1 MTADATQK
9 KRRSS
14 RKNTITVRW
23 LISNLGVVFLVLLI
37 VELSVIY
44 TLQHYYYNSAE
55 QYLTTKISSVTTV
68 LTRYS
73 QDTGSN
79 FSADLRSTF
88 ENFSD
93 KERMELMA
101 INSKGRVTL
110 TTSGFAPDTGTAM
123 PDYETAMESETGTW
137 TGRQNGERVMAVS
150 VNISAMQPEYNA
162 IRVVS
167 SMSQIDATLRDY
179 TMMITIVCIGVLL
192 PSTAS
197 MRLRKNLHRGTS
209 PSESRRFRK
218 MKSGICARRSMIWHL
233 LFLKP
238 RR

>member
-1 MTADATQK
+1 MQHRKTPQFP
-9 KRRSS
+9 
-14 RKNTITVRW
+14 KNTITVRW

-110 TTSGFAPDTGTAM
+110 TTSGFAPDTGRRCRTMKRQWNPKQEHGLAGR
-123 PDYETAMESETGTW
+123 TG
-137 TGRQNGERVMAVS
+137 
-150 VNISAMQPEYNA
+150 NA
-162 IRVVS
+162 SWR
-167 SMSQIDATLRDY
+167 
-179 TMMITIVCIGVLL
+179 
-192 PSTAS
+192 
-197 MRLRKNLHRGTS
+197 
-209 PSESRRFRK
+209 
-218 MKSGICARRSMIWHL
+218 
-233 LFLKP
+233 
-238 RR
+238 

>member
-1 MTADATQK
+1 MPGQWKSFLSEDWWFIGNGTDGKEAVQTAGQT
-9 KRRSS
+9 SS
-14 RKNTITVRW
+14 CPT
-23 LISNLGVVFLVLLI
+23 
-37 VELSVIY
+37 
-44 TLQHYYYNSAE
+44 
-55 QYLTTKISSVTTV
+55 ISSVTTV

-179 TMMITIVCIGVLL
+179 TTMITIVCIGVLL
-192 PSTAS
+192 PVSYT
-197 MRLRKNLHRGTS
+197 
-209 PSESRRFRK
+209 
-218 MKSGICARRSMIWHL
+218 HL
-233 LFLKP
+233 TLP
-238 RR
+238 TTPYV

>member
-1 MTADATQK
+1 M
-9 KRRSS
+9 
-14 RKNTITVRW
+14 
-23 LISNLGVVFLVLLI
+23 VLLI

-179 TMMITIVCIGVLL
+179 TTMITIVCIGVLL
-192 PSTAS
+192 LLTITGSFF
-197 MRLRKNLHRGTS
+197 LRSIVRPINRINAVTK
-209 PSESRRFRK
+209 
-218 MKSGICARRSMIWHL
+218 ICTGGFLPANHADSAR
-233 LFLKP
+233 
-238 RR
+238 